1 MGVKVVDLEVLDQSV
16 CVLLG
21 HAVLLCDRVK
31 GVWRS
36 RELLEEHF
44 TLPDGFQRLLRAFG
58 LEDVDV
64 QLSSGE
70 LDDSFAV
77 SVWRNVTVLDKFDFV
92 VVEVAGIKIFDEVNF
107 VDLSDLDSLVP
118 RLAFRDDALAEGVD
132 LFRRPVFAD
141 DFSLMERE
149 AERLSLKVTSRVV
162 RVRLRNLTFHQV
174 VDIGLSPVFIYS
186 THIAPTRVPTQ
197 LGLLYE

>member
-1 MGVKVVDLEVLDQSV
+1 MCVEVVDLEVLDQSV
-16 CVLLG
+16 GVLLG
-21 HAVLLCDRVK
+21 HSVLLSDRVK
-31 GVWRS
+31 GVRGS

-44 TLPDGFQRLLRAFG
+44 TLPDGFHRLLRAFG
-58 LEDVDV
+58 LEAVDV
-64 QLSSGE
+64 QLSSGV

-77 SVWRNVTVLDKFDFV
+77 SVRRDVTVLDELDFGV
-92 VVEVAGIKIFDEVNF
+92 IEVAGIKIFDEVNL
-107 VDLSDLDSLVP
+107 VDLSDLDSFVP
-118 RLAFRDDALAEGVD
+118 RLTIRDNALAEGVD

-149 AERLSLKVTSRVV
+149 AERLGLNVTSRVV
-162 RVRLRNLTFHQV
+162 RVRFRNLTFHQV
-174 VDIGLSPVFIYS
+174 VDIGLSPVIIYS